1 MSFSINERLLRGL
14 NQEKKQ
20 EFITAYKANS
30 WMLRTMKS
38 ILEREIEILVLASE
52 SDEPFKSP
60 NYDEWQRANIAER
73 KALRNLIKLLPKG
86 ESDG

>member
-38 ILEREIEILVLASE
+38 ILEREIEMNGKEQTLR
-52 SDEPFKSP
+52 K
-60 NYDEWQRANIAER
+60 ER
-73 KALRNLIKLLPKG
+73 LCVI
-86 ESDG
+86 